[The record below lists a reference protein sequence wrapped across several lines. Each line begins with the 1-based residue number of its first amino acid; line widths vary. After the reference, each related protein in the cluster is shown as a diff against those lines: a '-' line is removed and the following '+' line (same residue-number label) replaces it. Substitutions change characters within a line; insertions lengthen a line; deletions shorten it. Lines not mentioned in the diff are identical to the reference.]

1 MVAAP
6 TEPGR
11 LRLFTSSGFSSTSC
25 SAPAF
30 TSSFSWSSAKAKTSA
45 ADSGSART
53 VSFALDSDCTPIS
66 MVTLPLSAFCS
77 MKASAI
83 SRSMVWSSSA
93 PHMVSFT
100 SPQLSAAEAAVLE
113 AAAEEAVP
121 EEEPP
126 QAVSAPA
133 AAIVPIA
140 ARNLRREISFF
151 MIQFSFVLNL
161 KSSGALCCAYKLR
174 TSKQLFFCT
183 HRIPHSFAHV
193 NGRNSRYC

>member
-1 MVAAP
+1 
-6 TEPGR
+6 
-11 LRLFTSSGFSSTSC
+11 
-25 SAPAF
+25 
-30 TSSFSWSSAKAKTSA
+30 
-45 ADSGSART
+45 
-53 VSFALDSDCTPIS
+53 
-66 MVTLPLSAFCS
+66 
-77 MKASAI
+77 
-83 SRSMVWSSSA
+83 
-93 PHMVSFT
+93 MVSFT

-126 QAVSAPA
+126 QAVSTPA

-140 ARNLRREISFF
+140 ARKLRREISFF

-174 TSKQLFFCT
+174 TSKRLFFCT